1 MDTKLLVNSLL
12 FRGNTETE
20 IASMLNC
27 LGSRLKAFKKGELI
41 FHAGEILEHIGI
53 VISGHVHIE
62 IDDFW
67 GNKSIMNII
76 EPGQIFAEAY
86 ACTPGE
92 PLMVNAAA
100 ASECEILFLNIKK
113 ILQTC
118 SSSCIHH
125 NRLIQN
131 LLTIMAQKNLQLSR
145 RMLHT
150 APKTIRERLLAYLSF
165 QALRQN
171 SHRITIPFNRQQ
183 LADYLNVDRSA
194 LSNELGKMHRDGILE
209 VHKNQFILNTEHL

>member
-1 MDTKLLVNSLL
+1 MYTKILTNSLL
-12 FRGNTETE
+12 FRGNTESE
-20 IASMLNC
+20 ISLMLNC
-27 LGSRLKAFKKGELI
+27 LGSRLKTFKKGEFI
-41 FHAGEILEHIGI
+41 FHSGEILEYVGI

-62 IDDFW
+62 FDDFW
-67 GNKSIMNII
+67 GNKSIMNVI
-76 EPGQIFAEAY
+76 EPGQIFAESY

-92 PLMVNAAA
+92 PMMVNAAA
-100 ASECEILFLNIKK
+100 ASHCEILLINIKK

-131 LLTIMAQKNLQLSR
+131 LLAIMAQKNLQLSR

-171 SHRITIPFNRQQ
+171 SHHITIPFNRQQ

-194 LSNELGKMHRDGILE
+194 LSNELGKMQRDGILE
-209 VHKNQFILNTEHL
+209 VHKNQFLLNAHHL